1 MEACRINVSGAKEK
15 WRDGL
20 KVVFRV
26 DASLAMATGHV
37 MRCLTLAQVLKE
49 NGADV
54 EFICR
59 KHKGSLI
66 DKIQSNGFYVHAL
79 EVLAEIETDNKLTHS
94 HWLGATQQQ
103 DAGACIDIFKVK
115 KADWL
120 IVDHYALD
128 NQWQKRLKPYYE
140 KLMVIDDLAD
150 RKHQC
155 DVLLDQNFGRSSQD
169 YKDLVPTSANL
180 LMGPEYA
187 LLRPEFEKYRQYSLN
202 RRKDEKFK
210 KLLVN
215 MGGTDT
221 DNITGKVIERLQ
233 ITKLPKDV
241 EITIVMGKMAPHL
254 SSVITS
260 VNKLPYRSE
269 VKVDVDN
276 MAELMA
282 NADIA
287 IGSSGATT
295 WERCCLG
302 LPTIQLIAA
311 YNQEF
316 IARKLNKINAIK
328 LVEINDVV
336 ENLENFQ
343 YWMKSTGESASKVT
357 NGSGIKGVL
366 ECLV

>member
-1 MEACRINVSGAKEK
+1 MEACRINVSGINEK
-15 WRDGL
+15 WRARL

-26 DASLAMATGHV
+26 DASFAMGTGHV
-37 MRCLTLAQVLKE
+37 MRCLTLAQALKD
-49 NGADV
+49 NGVNV

-59 KHKGSLI
+59 KHEGNLI
-66 DKIQSNGFYVHAL
+66 DKIRLNGFNVHEL
-79 EVLAEIETDNKLTHS
+79 EVLEEVDDKLAHS

-103 DAGACIDIFKVK
+103 DADNCLDIL
-115 KADWL
+115 KAEKTNWL
-120 IVDHYALD
+120 IVDHYSLD
-128 NQWQKRLKPYYE
+128 EQWQKRLKPYYE

-155 DVLLDQNFGRSSQD
+155 DILLDQNFGRSLQD
-169 YKDLVPTSANL
+169 YKELVPTSSKL
-180 LMGPEYA
+180 LMGSKYA

-202 RRKDEKFK
+202 RRKNEKFK

-233 ITKLPKDV
+233 IAKLPKDV
-241 EITIVMGKMAPHL
+241 EITIVMGKTAPHL
-254 SSVITS
+254 SNIITS
-260 VNKLPYRSE
+260 VNKLPYGSE

-287 IGSSGATT
+287 IGASGATT

-302 LPTIQLIAA
+302 LPTIQLVTAH
-311 YNQEF
+311 NQEF
-316 IARKLNKINAIK
+316 IASKLNKINAIK
-328 LVEINDVV
+328 LVEIDDVV

-357 NGSGIKGVL
+357 NGSGIKSVL

>member
-1 MEACRINVSGAKEK
+1 M
-15 WRDGL
+15 

-26 DASLAMATGHV
+26 DASLQMGTGHV
-37 MRCLTLAQVLKE
+37 MRCLTLAQALKYNE
-49 NGADV
+49 ANI

-59 KHKGSLI
+59 KHEGNLI
-66 DKIQSNGFYVHAL
+66 DKIRLNGFNVHEL
-79 EVLAEIETDNKLTHS
+79 EVLEKVDDKLAHSHSHS

-103 DAGACIDIFKVK
+103 DADDCLDIL
-115 KADWL
+115 KAEKTNWL
-120 IVDHYALD
+120 IVDHYSLD
-128 NQWQKRLKPYYE
+128 EQWQKRLKPYYE

-155 DVLLDQNFGRSSQD
+155 DVLLDQNFGRSYQD
-169 YKDLVPTSANL
+169 YKDLVPASAKL
-180 LMGPEYA
+180 LMGSEYA
-187 LLRPEFEKYRQYSLN
+187 LLRSEFEKYRQYSLD

-215 MGGTDT
+215 MGGADQ

-233 ITKLPKDV
+233 VAKLPKDL
-241 EITIVMGKMAPHL
+241 EITVVMGKTAPHL
-254 SSVITS
+254 ASVITS
-260 VNKLPYRSE
+260 ANKLTYRSE

-287 IGSSGATT
+287 IGASGATT

-302 LPTIQLIAA
+302 LPTIQLITA

-316 IARKLNKINAIK
+316 IASKLNKINAIK
-328 LVEINDVV
+328 LVKIDNVI

-343 YWMKSTGESASKVT
+343 YWMQSTGENASKVT
-357 NGSGIKGVL
+357 NGSGIKRILGYL
-366 ECLV
+366 S

>member
-1 MEACRINVSGAKEK
+1 M
-15 WRDGL
+15 
-20 KVVFRV
+20 KVVFRA
-26 DASLAMATGHV
+26 DASLAMGTGHV
-37 MRCLTLAQVLKE
+37 MRCLALAQALKD
-49 NGADV
+49 NKVNV

-66 DKIQSNGFYVHAL
+66 DKIRSNRLNVHEL
-79 EVLAEIETDNKLTHS
+79 EVLEEADDKLAHS

-103 DAGACIDIFKVK
+103 DADDCIEILKSEK
-115 KADWL
+115 IDWL

-128 NQWQKRLKPYYE
+128 EQWQKKLKPYYE

-155 DVLLDQNFGRSSQD
+155 DILLDQNFGRSLQD
-169 YKDLVPTSANL
+169 YKELVPTSSKL
-180 LMGPEYA
+180 LMGSKYA

-202 RRKDEKFK
+202 RRKNEKFK

-233 ITKLPKDV
+233 IAKLPKDV
-241 EITIVMGKMAPHL
+241 EITIVMGKTAPHL
-254 SSVITS
+254 SNIITS
-260 VNKLPYRSE
+260 VNKLPYGSE

-287 IGSSGATT
+287 IGASGATT

-302 LPTIQLIAA
+302 LPTIQLITA

-316 IARKLNKINAIK
+316 IAQKLNKINAIK
-328 LVEINDVV
+328 LVEIDNVV

-357 NGSGIKGVL
+357 NGTGIKHVL